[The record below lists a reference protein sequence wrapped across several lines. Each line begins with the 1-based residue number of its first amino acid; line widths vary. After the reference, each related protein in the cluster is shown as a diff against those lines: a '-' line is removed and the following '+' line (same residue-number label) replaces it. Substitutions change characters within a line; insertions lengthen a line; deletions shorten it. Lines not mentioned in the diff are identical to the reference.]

1 MHSRILGSATLV
13 LALAAYATPVFS
25 AEADSTADTIIVTAS
40 GSALP
45 ISQVGQSVSHVG
57 RAEIDAVQ
65 GPDLARV
72 LTRLPGVSLARN
84 GPLGGV
90 TSLFVR
96 GGDSDQVLVLVD
108 GVRVADLASP
118 GGNYDIGP
126 LALSAVD
133 HLELLR
139 GSNSVVWGSQAMAG
153 VLAITTR
160 EANGVEASAEGGAYG
175 SNAENVTAGVKRERW
190 ALSLDAGHQHAD
202 GFPPTVFDT
211 FNGGTDQWRGGAR
224 ARVSLAEGL
233 SLAANARYA
242 DTRQGIDQ
250 FGSFAQQLTRDT
262 SGGLALDYASGP
274 LHLAA
279 TASLADVRRHYV
291 STPFPSDYQ
300 GLSERLALTGDVAL
314 PGQLRLDFGGD
325 HEWTRAFNTFDA
337 RQTATLDSGHLLL
350 GYYSDRLTLAAGA
363 RIDSHSQ
370 FGSHWTG
377 GANAALRLAG
387 ALRLRASYGEG
398 FKAPSLYQLYAG
410 FGTGN
415 PALKPETSRSYDAGL
430 EWGARGGTVFASATW
445 FKRDT
450 RNLIYYDN
458 SSFSYFNTASASV
471 NGVELEG
478 VVRPVSSLAF
488 TGNLT
493 WMAPRDTTN
502 GRDLARRPRTTLNLA
517 ADWQTPLRRLALG
530 ADLKL
535 AGKAL
540 DYNSAYN
547 LAVGT
552 IRTLPSYTL
561 LTLRGSY
568 DLTSAIQLYA
578 RLENVGNS
586 VYQTAYTYNSPGR
599 SGYAGIRAKF

>member
-1 MHSRILGSATLV
+1 MIIRLACTAALVVAPTLAFASEGDAT
-13 LALAAYATPVFS
+13 
-25 AEADSTADTIIVTAS
+25 DTIVVTAS

-45 ISQVGQSVSHVG
+45 ITQVGQTVSHVG
-57 RAEIDAVQ
+57 RDEIDRVQ

-72 LTRLPGVSLARN
+72 LTRLPGVSFSRN

-108 GVRVADLASP
+108 GVKVADLASP
-118 GGNYDIGP
+118 SGNYDIGP

-160 EANGVEASAEGGAYG
+160 EANGIEASTEGGAYG
-175 SNAENVTAGVKRERW
+175 SNAENAAAGLKRDRW
-190 ALSLDAGHQHAD
+190 AVSLDAGHQHSD

-224 ARVSLAEGL
+224 ARVTLAEGL
-233 SLAANARYA
+233 SLSANGRYA

-250 FGSFAQQLTRDT
+250 FGSFAEQLTRDT
-262 SGGLALDYASGP
+262 SGGMALNYVSGP
-274 LHLAA
+274 LHLNAS
-279 TASLADVRRHYV
+279 ASLSDVRRHYV

-300 GLSERLALTGDVAL
+300 GLSERGTLTGDLAL
-314 PGQLRLDFGGD
+314 PLHLRLDFGAE
-325 HEWTRAFNTFDA
+325 HEWTRAFDTFDA
-337 RQTATLDSGHLLL
+337 RHTATLDSGHLLL

-363 RIDSHSQ
+363 RVDSHSQ
-370 FGSHWTG
+370 FGSHWSG

-415 PALKPETSRSYDAGL
+415 PALKPETSRSYDAAL
-430 EWGARGGTVFASATW
+430 EYGERSGKVFASLTW

-458 SSFSYFNTASASV
+458 SSFTYFNTASASV
-471 NGVELEG
+471 NGVEIEG
-478 VVRPVSSLAF
+478 GVRPVSSLAIS
-488 TGNLT
+488 GNFT
-493 WMAPRDTTN
+493 WMAPRDVTN
-502 GRDLARRPRTTLNLA
+502 NRDLARRPRNTLNLA
-517 ADWQTPLRRLALG
+517 ADWQTPLKGLALG
-530 ADLKL
+530 ADLRL
-535 AGKAL
+535 VSKAI

-547 LAVGT
+547 VAVGT
-552 IRTLPSYTL
+552 IRNLASYTL
-561 LTLRGSY
+561 VTLRGSY
-568 DLTSAIQLYA
+568 DLTSRVQLFA
-578 RLENVGNS
+578 RLENAGGS
-586 VYQTAYTYNSPGR
+586 QYQTAYGYNSPGR
-599 SGYAGIRAKF
+599 SGYAGLRVKY